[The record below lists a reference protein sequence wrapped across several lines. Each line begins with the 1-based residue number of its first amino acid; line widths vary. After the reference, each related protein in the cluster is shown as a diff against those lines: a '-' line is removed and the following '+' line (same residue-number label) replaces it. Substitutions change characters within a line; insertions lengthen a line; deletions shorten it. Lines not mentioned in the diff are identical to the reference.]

1 MSLNLGLLDVF
12 LGLDSAEHL
21 GFASLLLS
29 VTASAL
35 SFYESYLSQAHFM
48 NGQTEQFL
56 VIWESQDKVNLRGL
70 RQTSNYCSTACLSP
84 SLAHILSPPASHS
97 LLLGLN

>member
-35 SFYESYLSQAHFM
+35 SFYESYLSQ
-48 NGQTEQFL
+48 
-56 VIWESQDKVNLRGL
+56 
-70 RQTSNYCSTACLSP
+70 
-84 SLAHILSPPASHS
+84 
-97 LLLGLN
+97 LGPFHGWTD